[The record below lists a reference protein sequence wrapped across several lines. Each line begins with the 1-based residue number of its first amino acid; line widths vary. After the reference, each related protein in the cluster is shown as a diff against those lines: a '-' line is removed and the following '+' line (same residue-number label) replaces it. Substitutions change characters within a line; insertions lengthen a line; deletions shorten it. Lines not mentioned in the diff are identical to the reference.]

1 MIWLLLLAPLA
12 LWEVYRES
20 RRAATRRAAVRRK
33 RQLLALGSQGQLAS
47 EAEAYLASIT
57 KPNTEK

>member
-1 MIWLLLLAPLA
+1 MIWLLLLVPPI
-12 LWEVYRES
+12 LWEVHRES
-20 RRAATRRAAVRRK
+20 RRIARQREVVRRK